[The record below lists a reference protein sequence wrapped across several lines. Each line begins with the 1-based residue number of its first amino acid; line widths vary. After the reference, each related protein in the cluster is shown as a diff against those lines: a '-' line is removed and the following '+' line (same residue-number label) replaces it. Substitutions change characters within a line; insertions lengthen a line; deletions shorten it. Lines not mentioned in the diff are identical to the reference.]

1 MILPYHWDE
10 IAQVVQTVQ
19 KGDETMKR
27 ILLLMAAGLI
37 FSFSSAGSLYA
48 KELVIH
54 VNMVNEHGIGKEIGT
69 VTASDSQYG
78 LMIVPQLRGLSPGIH
93 GFHVHQ
99 NPNCG
104 PAVKD
109 GKEVAGLAAGGHFDP
124 AGSGRHE
131 GPYGKGHLGDL
142 PALYVGN
149 DGKASLPLLAPRL
162 KVADL
167 KGHSVM
173 IHAGGDNY
181 SDQPEKLG
189 GGGAREACGVVK

>member
-1 MILPYHWDE
+1 
-10 IAQVVQTVQ
+10 
-19 KGDETMKR
+19 MKI
-27 ILLLMAAGLI
+27 ILLLAAICLA
-37 FSFSSAGSLYA
+37 FSFSHVGSLSA
-48 KELVIH
+48 EELVIH
-54 VNMVNEHGIGKEIGT
+54 VNFVNEHGIGKDIGT
-69 VTASDSQYG
+69 ITASDSQYG
-78 LMIVPQLRGLSPGIH
+78 LLLVPQLSGLSAGIH

-99 NPNCG
+99 NPDCG

-109 GKEVAGLAAGGHFDP
+109 SKQVAALAAGGHLDP
-124 AGSGRHE
+124 AGAGRHE

-149 DGKASLPLLAPRL
+149 DGKATLAVLAPRL
-162 KVADL
+162 KVTDL

-189 GGGAREACGVVK
+189 GGGARVACGVIQ

>member
-1 MILPYHWDE
+1 MDLRLQRTEKTAKHGGE
-10 IAQVVQTVQ
+10 N
-19 KGDETMKR
+19 MR
-27 ILLLMAAGLI
+27 IVKISFLLLAAAGFI
-37 FSFSSAGSLYA
+37 FSFALASAVSA
-48 KELVIH
+48 EELVIH
-54 VNMVNEHGIGKEIGT
+54 VNLVNGQGIGKDIGT
-69 VTASDSQYG
+69 ITLSDSQYG
-78 LMIVPQLRGLSPGIH
+78 LLVVPKLHGLLPGMH

-99 NPNCG
+99 NPDCG

-109 GKEVAGLAAGGHFDP
+109 GKKVAALAAGGHLDP
-124 AGSGRHE
+124 AGTGRHE

-149 DGKASLPLLAPRL
+149 DGKAALPVLAPRL

-189 GGGAREACGVVK
+189 GGGARVACGVMP

>member
-1 MILPYHWDE
+1 MKKIVLL
-10 IAQVVQTVQ
+10 VV
-19 KGDETMKR
+19 
-27 ILLLMAAGLI
+27 AGFV
-37 FSFSSAGSLYA
+37 FSFTSVNSLSAR
-48 KELVIH
+48 ELVIH
-54 VNMVNEHGIGKEIGT
+54 VNLINEHGIGKDIGT
-69 VTASDSQYG
+69 ITASDSRYG
-78 LMIVPQLRGLSPGIH
+78 LLIVPKLSELSPGIH

-99 NPNCG
+99 KPNCG
-104 PAVKD
+104 PAMKD

-124 AGSGRHE
+124 AGTGRHE

-149 DGKASLPLLAPRL
+149 DGKAALPLLAPRL

-167 KGHSVM
+167 KGHSIM

-189 GGGAREACGVVK
+189 GGGARVACGIVK